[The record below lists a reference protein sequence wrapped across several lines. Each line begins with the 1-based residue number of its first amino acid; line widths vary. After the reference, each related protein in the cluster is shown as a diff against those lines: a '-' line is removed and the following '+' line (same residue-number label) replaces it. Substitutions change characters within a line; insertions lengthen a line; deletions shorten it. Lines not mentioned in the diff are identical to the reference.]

1 MSDSSTPAHVSYA
14 LIAISILTAF
24 PLLVAVIIAYVNR
37 SGTHNSLLYAH
48 YTFQIKTFWI
58 NLALTIIG
66 LVLTL
71 ILVGYFVLF
80 LNQLY
85 LLYRLVVGWY
95 RLSQNQYPVEQITQ

>member
-1 MSDSSTPAHVSYA
+1 MSESSTPAHVSYI
-14 LIAISILTAF
+14 LIAVSIFTAF
-24 PLLVAVIIAYVNR
+24 PLLVAVMIAYVNR
-37 SGTHNSLLYAH
+37 SGTHDPLLYAH

-58 NLALTIIG
+58 NLVLTIIG

-71 ILVGYFVLF
+71 ILIGYFVLF

-95 RLSQNQYPVEQITQ
+95 RLSQNHYPIEQ